1 MIGIKKEKSDYQQP
15 LKLKFKDICTA
26 QKWMKAM
33 MKLQEA
39 QGWIGHMDTD
49 KYKEA
54 DKNKMEK
61 LVYFCYLSLTIIKW

>member
-39 QGWIGHMDTD
+39 QGWTGHMDTD
-49 KYKEA
+49 KSIRGLIK
-54 DKNKMEK
+54 
-61 LVYFCYLSLTIIKW
+61 IKWKNSCIFVIYH

>member
-49 KYKEA
+49 KSIRGLMK
-54 DKNKMEK
+54 
-61 LVYFCYLSLTIIKW
+61 